1 MLLFIVCVQWDPK
14 ITTFP
19 GLYLFSLILNP
30 LDFCSVLG
38 LRLIS
43 LAAAAVNVVLL
54 YKIRRKN
61 LDNIHS
67 TLAAL
72 DAFTIAALPPLYF
85 FSHLYYTDTLSL
97 TTVLLFYIYWQK
109 EQHLQASVYGRQKLK
124 FNYFLLYFNR
134 IYTQLSI
141 ICSCCQCFDA
151 PDKCG
156 MDMHGMWYHSFG
168 YCNEKLCNL

>member
-1 MLLFIVCVQWDPK
+1 M
-14 ITTFP
+14 
-19 GLYLFSLILNP
+19 ILNP

-97 TTVLLFYIYWQK
+97 TAVLLFYIYWQK
-109 EQHLQASVYGRQKLK
+109 EQHLQASVYGMQRIK
-124 FNYFLLYFNR
+124 FNYFLRFQWNLH
-134 IYTQLSI
+134 TAL
-141 ICSCCQCFDA
+141 FD
-151 PDKCG
+151 
-156 MDMHGMWYHSFG
+156 
-168 YCNEKLCNL
+168 L